1 MIFVTVG
8 TTIWFDD
15 LIETID
21 QLVASEQIHEPVVC
35 QIGNGRYIPKNCEY
49 FRFQKSIDEWIQRSS
64 VVISHGGTGTVLSL
78 LVMQKPFVAV
88 ANPMGADDHQ
98 SQFLE
103 RLERTGCVLWCRNLE
118 DLPHFIHKADAF
130 KSRLLGT
137 EHLADDIKAFLD
149 LADDIKAFLE
159 S

>member
-21 QLVASEQIHEPVVC
+21 QLIASGQIHEPVVC

-49 FRFQKSIDEWIQRSS
+49 FRFQKSIDEWIDQSS
-64 VVISHGGTGTVLSL
+64 LVISHGGTGTVLSL

-103 RLERTGCVLWCRNLE
+103 RLERTGCVVWCRNLE
-118 DLPHFIHKADAF
+118 DLPHFIRKAATF
-130 KSRLLGT
+130 KPRPLGT
-137 EHLADDIKAFLD
+137 KHLADDIKDFL
-149 LADDIKAFLE
+149 KSF
-159 S
+159 